1 MMKTMNDYTLGIKD
15 LDNAVEG
22 IKSGSNILL
31 IGPPL
36 CGKEYLL
43 YHIMHHGAAINE
55 NAIINVTT
63 AKQLLMS

>member
-1 MMKTMNDYTLGIKD
+1 MTIHLELKIWIC
-15 LDNAVEG
+15 AVEG

-63 AKQLLMS
+63 RETATHVLNG